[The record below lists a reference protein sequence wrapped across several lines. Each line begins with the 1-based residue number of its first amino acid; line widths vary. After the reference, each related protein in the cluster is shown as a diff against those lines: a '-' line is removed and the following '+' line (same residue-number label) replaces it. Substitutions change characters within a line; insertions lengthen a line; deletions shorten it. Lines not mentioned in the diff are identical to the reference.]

1 MVTQGVK
8 TYSELGERI
17 HALLLLAGHHRGL
30 LGWRLT
36 VEVVMGQ
43 GLHRAHPIPDQS
55 HHLLLKDGQVQVLP
69 LIQNNTGIRQKQTTL
84 IGSEKLL
91 QKLLW

>member
-69 LIQNNTGIRQKQTTL
+69 LDHNNNDIGESQLDRKQTNTRRF
-84 IGSEKLL
+84 
-91 QKLLW
+91 